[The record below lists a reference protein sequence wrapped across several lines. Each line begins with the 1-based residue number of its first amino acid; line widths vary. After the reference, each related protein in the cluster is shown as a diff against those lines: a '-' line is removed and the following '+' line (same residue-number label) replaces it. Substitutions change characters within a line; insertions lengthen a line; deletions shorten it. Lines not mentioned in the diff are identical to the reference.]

1 MKSNT
6 DRKNFPFKL
15 LVEGTD
21 DLYVVAN
28 IRDRHNLADNF
39 DIIDCKGV
47 SNIPDQ
53 VVARIKQG
61 QSTVKAIGII
71 LDADNDLDA
80 RWQSIHDILKKE
92 GYEVPTHPDVNGTIL
107 SGPVRNPTIGIWLM
121 PDNLQSR
128 MLEDFVMHLIPPGD
142 LLQPYVNQILADIE
156 SQKISNRYDPNV
168 HRAKAFIHTW
178 LARQIDPGKPMGTA
192 ISATFLD
199 HNTDLCLRFVAWLN
213 RLFNN
218 Q

>member
-1 MKSNT
+1 MKSFT
-6 DRKNFPFKL
+6 DRKNYPFKL

-53 VVARIKQG
+53 VIARIKQG
-61 QSTVKAIGII
+61 QSTVKTIGII
-71 LDADNDLDA
+71 LDADSDLDA

-92 GYEVPTHPDVNGTIL
+92 GYELPIHPDANGTIVL
-107 SGPVRNPTIGIWLM
+107 GIGRKPTIGIWLM
-121 PDNLQSR
+121 PNNLQSG
-128 MLEDFVMHLIPPGD
+128 MLEDFVRYLIPPGD
-142 LLQPYVNQILADIE
+142 LLQPYVNQVLTEIE

-168 HRAKAFIHTW
+168 HKAKAFIHTW
-178 LARQIDPGKPMGTA
+178 LAWQIDPGKPMGTA

-199 HNTDLCLRFVAWLN
+199 HNTELCLLFTAWLK

-218 Q
+218 